1 MSVATV
7 EDRTDLYIAGARRPA
22 RSGERFEDRDPAT
35 GLPLTEVAA
44 AGHEDVQAAIDAAR
58 AAQPGWARVPPR
70 ERGALLTEVARR
82 IRGVADDLARVES
95 LDTGKP
101 LSQARADVE
110 VAAQY
115 FAFYGG
121 AADKVYGDTI
131 PLDGDDFAVTFREP
145 LGVVA
150 QIIPWN
156 YPLQIGARSLA
167 VALLAGNATV
177 LKPAEEAPL
186 TPLAL
191 AELLAGAGLP
201 PGVVNVVPGLGEVAG
216 AYLAASDDI
225 DHITF
230 TGGAETGRLVMAAA
244 ARNLKPVTME
254 LGGKSPSVVLADADL
269 SRAVPVITKALI
281 QNTGQTCSAGTRVVV
296 HASRHDEL
304 VDRLAE
310 AFAAVRV
317 GRGLDDPDMGPL
329 ISAAQRERVLSYL
342 DVGREEGSRMVTGG
356 DGRRVEGLDGYFV
369 APALLT
375 DVTPEMRVAREEIFG
390 PVLSVLAVDDDDE
403 ALRTANDSPFGLI
416 AAVWTSDVDR
426 ALWLARNLQC
436 GQVYVNSYGA
446 GGGVPLPF
454 GGYKR
459 SGFGREKGL
468 EAIMEYTQVKTIA
481 FDVRAPRE

>member
-1 MSVATV
+1 
-7 EDRTDLYIAGARRPA
+7 
-22 RSGERFEDRDPAT
+22 
-35 GLPLTEVAA
+35 
-44 AGHEDVQAAIDAAR
+44 
-58 AAQPGWARVPPR
+58 
-70 ERGALLTEVARR
+70 
-82 IRGVADDLARVES
+82 
-95 LDTGKP
+95 
-101 LSQARADVE
+101 
-110 VAAQY
+110 
-115 FAFYGG
+115 
-121 AADKVYGDTI
+121 
-131 PLDGDDFAVTFREP
+131 
-145 LGVVA
+145 
-150 QIIPWN
+150 
-156 YPLQIGARSLA
+156 
-167 VALLAGNATV
+167 
-177 LKPAEEAPL
+177 
-186 TPLAL
+186 
-191 AELLAGAGLP
+191 
-201 PGVVNVVPGLGEVAG
+201 
-216 AYLAASDDI
+216 
-225 DHITF
+225 
-230 TGGAETGRLVMAAA
+230 
-244 ARNLKPVTME
+244 
-254 LGGKSPSVVLADADL
+254 VVLADADL

-342 DVGREEGSRMVTGG
+342 DVGRAEGSRMVTGG